1 MPKATISPETAAS
14 HSLREGELE
23 ELIGSLQVLS
33 RSFNQPRTHELL
45 LQAAGV
51 RIDRAGSALLY
62 KLHHAKGALRVNELA
77 ELLGIDAPSVTRKV
91 QQLERLGYVSIEPD
105 AEDKRAKRVALT
117 PSGNL
122 TLQRIKEAG
131 KERIVRL
138 LDGWSKEEIEE
149 LTSSLGKFAVAL
161 TKEMENNRE

>member
-1 MPKATISPETAAS
+1 MLHAKSNYFAGDGRVAVAARGRTRGTDWQS
-14 HSLREGELE
+14 A
-23 ELIGSLQVLS
+23 GSVA
-33 RSFNQPRTHELL
+33 F

-62 KLHHAKGALRVNELA
+62 KLHHAKGALRVSELA

-105 AEDKRAKRVALT
+105 TEDKRAKRVALT
-117 PSGNL
+117 PSGNQ

-138 LDGWSKEEIEE
+138 LEGWSKEEIEE

>member
-1 MPKATISPETAAS
+1 MPKATISPEMAAS
-14 HSLREGELE
+14 QLLRAGELE

-62 KLHHAKGALRVNELA
+62 KLHHAKGALRVSELA

-105 AEDKRAKRVALT
+105 TEDKRAKRVALT
-117 PSGNL
+117 PSGNQ

-138 LDGWSKEEIEE
+138 LEGWSKEEIEE